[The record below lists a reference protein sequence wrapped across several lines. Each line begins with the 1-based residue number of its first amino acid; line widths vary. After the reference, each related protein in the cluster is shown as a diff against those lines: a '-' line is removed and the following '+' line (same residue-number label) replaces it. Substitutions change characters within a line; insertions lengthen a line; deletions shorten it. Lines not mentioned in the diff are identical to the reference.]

1 MIMTGFVTVVCY
13 VLASL
18 GSASHI
24 PPHLGLFLGIVLG
37 LTLVAHVANRWLAP
51 DANPVILPIAAL
63 LNGIGYV
70 LVAEFNLPGEHFPG
84 LQAAWTAVGIGAYVI
99 TLAVIRHSRDL
110 DRYRYLLLLVGAFL
124 LLTPLLPVIGNNQY
138 GARLWIKLGPA
149 SFQPVEIAK
158 ILLCIFFAS
167 YFAEKK
173 EMLSVPTARVG
184 NRLFLDPWPLIPIL
198 VAWGFAMLVIGV
210 ENDIGFA
217 SLLFVLF
224 IGMLWI
230 TTGRVAYLVLGVVL
244 FVAGAVLAAHLFGQ
258 VHERVS
264 IWLDPWAHLYGD
276 GEQLAYGWFALGTGG
291 VGGLGLGVADGLEP
305 IPVPFL
311 YSDMIFAG
319 VGEALGLLGT
329 ATVAMAF
336 LLLVGAGFRVAQ
348 AARSDFAKLMATGLT
363 ILLGFQA
370 LFIMAGVLRLLPLTG
385 ITLPF
390 MAYGG
395 SSLVANYVLIALLM
409 RISQEGQAASA
420 LGGEA
425 PELGGRRFRVAS

>member
-1 MIMTGFVTVVCY
+1 MAGFVTVVCY

-18 GSASHI
+18 GSTSHV
-24 PPHLGLFLGIVLG
+24 PPHLGVFLGIVLG
-37 LTLVAHVANRWLAP
+37 LTLLAHVANRWLAP
-51 DANPVILPIAAL
+51 DASPVILPLAAL

-70 LVAEFNLPGEHFPG
+70 LVAVFNLPGKDFPG
-84 LQAAWTAVGIGAYVI
+84 LQAAWTAVGVGAYVI

-124 LLTPLLPVIGNNQY
+124 LLMPLLPVIGSNEY
-138 GARLWIKLGPA
+138 GARLWIKVGPA

-173 EMLSVPTARVG
+173 ELLSVPTARVG
-184 NRLFLDPWPLIPIL
+184 NRLFLDPRPLVPIL

-217 SLLFVLF
+217 ALLFVLF

-230 TTGRVAYLVLGVVL
+230 TTGRLAYLVLGVVL

-264 IWLDPWAHLYGD
+264 IWLNPWADLYGN

-291 VGGLGLGVADGLEP
+291 VGGLGLGVAHGLQP
-305 IPVPFL
+305 IPVPYL

-329 ATVAMAF
+329 ATVTMAF

-348 AARSDFAKLMATGLT
+348 AARSDFSKLMATGLT

-409 RISQEGQAASA
+409 RISQEGQAALA

-425 PELGGRRFRVAS
+425 PELGGRLFRVAS